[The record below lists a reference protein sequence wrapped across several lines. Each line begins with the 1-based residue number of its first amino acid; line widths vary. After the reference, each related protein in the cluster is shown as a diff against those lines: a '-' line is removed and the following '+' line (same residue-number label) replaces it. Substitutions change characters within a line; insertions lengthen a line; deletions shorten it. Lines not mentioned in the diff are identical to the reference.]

1 MDFLPML
8 FIFFGLAS
16 AYYMFYDV
24 FGSTDKV
31 DNRPPPKSQAE
42 RRERREERER
52 ELKAEYE
59 EKKALKLKAR
69 KEKDKLYQDK
79 KENEKREK
87 EKLAENERMAKEE
100 KKRIAKEK
108 KLKFFNWFKPKKTT
122 HHYGN
127 TTIISDRRNIKEKP
141 IPPLF
146 GSANTEPNPLDD
158 KMEKLL
164 KEIRDL

>member
-16 AYYMFYDV
+16 AYYMFSDV

-79 KENEKREK
+79 KEK
-87 EKLAENERMAKEE
+87 EKLAENERIAKEE

-141 IPPLF
+141 VPPLF
-146 GSANTEPNPLDD
+146 GSAYREQNPLDD
-158 KMEKLL
+158 KMEELL